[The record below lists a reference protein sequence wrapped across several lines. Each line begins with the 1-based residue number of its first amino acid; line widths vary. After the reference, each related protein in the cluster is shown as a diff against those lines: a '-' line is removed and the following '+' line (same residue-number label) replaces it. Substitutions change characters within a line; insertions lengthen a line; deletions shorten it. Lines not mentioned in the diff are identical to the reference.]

1 MGLRRLRPDAAIFR
15 SWLSSRGILQS
26 SGGSTDHVEIVDE
39 SLLASL
45 LLVLQQ
51 LPSLL
56 TSPPRSDA
64 VPKVREGLSQVRR
77 LLSQCTLSSCLRPC
91 LQIQSKSPCLHPGRQ
106 CGCTMRCCTSICRPC
121 CAACERL

>member
-1 MGLRRLRPDAAIFR
+1 MNPCSYCCRHLVPVVATDGPGILSGLRRLILDAVTYR
-15 SWLSSRGILQS
+15 SWLSSWSVLRS
-26 SGGSTDHVEIVDE
+26 SGGSIDHVGIVDE

-77 LLSQCTLSSCLRPC
+77 LLFWNTTLLLP
-91 LQIQSKSPCLHPGRQ
+91 SPGFPL
-106 CGCTMRCCTSICRPC
+106 
-121 CAACERL
+121 ADA

>member
-1 MGLRRLRPDAAIFR
+1 MVNSLPGLRCLRLDAVTYRA
-15 SWLSSRGILQS
+15 WLSSRGILQS
-26 SGGSTDHVEIVDE
+26 SGGSTDHVETVDE

-77 LLSQCTLSSCLRPC
+77 LLFWNTTLLLP
-91 LQIQSKSPCLHPGRQ
+91 SPGFPL
-106 CGCTMRCCTSICRPC
+106 
-121 CAACERL
+121 ADA

>member
-1 MGLRRLRPDAAIFR
+1 MA
-15 SWLSSRGILQS
+15 
-26 SGGSTDHVEIVDE
+26 VVDE

-64 VPKVREGLSQVRR
+64 VPKVREGLSQARR
-77 LLSQCTLSSCLRPC
+77 LLAWKQTLLLPHTCANKANSNGPR
-91 LQIQSKSPCLHPGRQ
+91 LQPEEVLDVQIGFWDLLLHR
-106 CGCTMRCCTSICRPC
+106 
-121 CAACERL
+121 RL